1 MRWIRLISFVRR
13 NRLDVFPFGLGL
25 EVIGYF
31 QIVKIIHQCFNL
43 LEETIKICRKNLAE
57 LVILHQINFQSYHF
71 IFYKVHL
78 LIGINNRKILVL
90 ALFKLKILISSN
102 LISNGD
108 L

>member
-1 MRWIRLISFVRR
+1 MHWIRLISFVRR

-25 EVIGYF
+25 EGICYF

-57 LVILHQINFQSYHF
+57 LVILQQINFQSYHF